1 MASISALL
9 HTIEIDSGL
18 TRSDALP
25 LYRYRVSNARL
36 TELRDALRVALRR
49 GWDSDS
55 LVSAGFV
62 LYAACSFCRDY
73 EGGPWAWKTI
83 LEPLGVPERLEE
95 TELVVTRGLKWWGRE
110 VGHSGK
116 RFEYLYTLAREGG
129 LPLSVVREQGGGRL
143 REYLRRLLIRRESTR
158 GRTHDLAEEL
168 ISILPRSLRHDI
180 VVDVTSELIDSVAR
194 LRRSAPR
201 ACTDIAEWLE
211 KSQPGWR
218 LELPV
223 YLEDD
228 VAEKLLRGL
237 VAETPLGIEE
247 PESDFRLVTELHA
260 TPRLGLLCH
269 VAFPKSL
276 TVEELKAT
284 LGSTEDLPTR
294 VVVQVSNEDGEQTA
308 LAVGSRQ
315 GDLFAFRS
323 LGPRHFPAQARGG
336 STQLVVTGAGRT
348 LGLIPLSGGEAASD
362 SLPWVF
368 HHAEVEALP
377 RVRERSSARRTG
389 AAILV
394 ALPDGK
400 GTLTVEG
407 KRQDLGVESTT
418 QRRIVRLSG
427 KARWVN
433 EEGEAF
439 TFVTDMAD
447 NGCEYSLHGR
457 LIQLPGGQTAWLGVP
472 RLRERRETVDTR
484 DLTSAELRWRS
495 VGTAHPW
502 RPVASECMGDVH
514 LRFQDR
520 SGVASF
526 QTRVTVL
533 PKDFEVRL
541 LPRTRNSGCFEFSSR
556 SLAGVLPRGDG
567 ISSEVQSSRSGVV
580 KVSLTAEPAPRDV
593 AIRLSFVGGAGCT
606 LRHPFPSVT
615 YGFENS
621 KGELLKRGTRIAL
634 DQLRCYRAVAR
645 SSESSSGFVLE
656 AKAQG
661 TWRSVG
667 PLIADGL
674 GSKSWSLGLSAVSAQ
689 LESALDGSSG
699 VDAACAL
706 RVVPLIG
713 SVNRRAE
720 QDGSIDLGW
729 HELQLDVQVGL
740 ERTLVRVDANALTNL
755 TTHQRANFTV
765 KVKRLHHPDEPFEDL
780 KEESDGLWSFAPGVE
795 RKGPWLFSGWLFG
808 QLVTRPRMQRI
819 GADELPDEYAD
830 AFEHAL
836 RIAESEERRHLLKK
850 AAGGAAF
857 NVADSLWPRLDAF
870 LNTLSVLPPVT
881 YDANYAIAKNPALA
895 VLAAMRA
902 GQNRFESVWEGLE
915 RLGIV
920 WSATSIRYWVEGFRA
935 YVKWE
940 EANQELL
947 GILGGR
953 TAAVS
958 RRLPGLFVQSVSQP
972 RFFPVVN
979 SALWRAFA
987 GLPSMENDY
996 IALGRTGE
1004 GRAQL
1009 AQIFNLDR
1017 AAYLGRQFGVG
1028 VNAPRGAFEEI
1039 FERDLYPVRSAELL
1053 DALHAHD
1060 RPEWEG
1066 PTLAPLV
1073 AAYVMA
1079 NDIPP
1084 KRELLRELRYFRAM
1098 DEEWFDVAHASA
1110 LAVFLG
1116 ELLEQN
1122 NDYLDQF

>member
-1 MASISALL
+1 MPSIASLL
-9 HTIEIDSGL
+9 HSIEADSGL
-18 TRSDALP
+18 SRSDALP
-25 LYRYRVSNARL
+25 LFRYHVSNGRL
-36 TELRDALRVALRR
+36 TELRGALREALQR

-55 LVSAGFV
+55 LIAAGFV

-73 EGGPWAWKTI
+73 AGGPWAWKTI
-83 LEPLGVPERLEE
+83 LEPLGVSERLGE

-110 VGHSGK
+110 VGHSGR

-143 REYLRRLLIRRESTR
+143 REYLRRLLLRRESTIGQTR
-158 GRTHDLAEEL
+158 DLAEEL
-168 ISILPRSLRHDI
+168 IGILPRSLRHDI
-180 VVDVTSELIDSVAR
+180 VVDVTSELIDAVAR
-194 LRRSAPR
+194 LRRAAPR
-201 ACTDIAEWLE
+201 AYPDIAEWLE
-211 KSQPGWR
+211 TNQPGWR
-218 LELPV
+218 SELPV
-223 YLEDD
+223 HLEED
-228 VAEKLLRGL
+228 VAEKLIRGL
-237 VAETPLGIEE
+237 VTETPMGIEV
-247 PESDFRLVTELHA
+247 PEGDFRLVTELHA

-323 LGPRHFPAQARGG
+323 LGPRHFPAKARGG

-407 KRQDLGVESTT
+407 KSQELGVESTT

-427 KARWVN
+427 EARWTN
-433 EEGEAF
+433 AEGEVF

-457 LIQLPGGQTAWLGVP
+457 LMQLPGGQTAWLGVP
-472 RLRERRETVDTR
+472 RLRERSEKGDTR
-484 DLTSAELRWRS
+484 DLTPAELRWRS
-495 VGTAHPW
+495 VGTGHSW
-502 RPVASECMGDVH
+502 RILGSECLGDVH
-514 LRFQDR
+514 LRVQSR

-526 QTRVTVL
+526 HTRVTVL
-533 PKDFEVRL
+533 PKDFEARL
-541 LPRTRNSGCFEFSSR
+541 LPKTRNSGCFEFSSR
-556 SLAGVLPRGDG
+556 SLAAVHPRGDG

-606 LRHPFPSVT
+606 LRLPFPSVT

-661 TWRSVG
+661 TWRSIG
-667 PLIADGL
+667 PLVEDGL
-674 GSKSWSLGLSAVSAQ
+674 GSKSWCLGLSAVSAQ

-720 QDGSIDLGW
+720 QDGSIALGW

-765 KVKRLHHPDEPFEDL
+765 KVQRLHHPDEPFEDL
-780 KEESDGLWSFAPGVE
+780 KEESDCLWSFAPGVE

-819 GADELPDEYAD
+819 GADEQSDEYAD
-830 AFEHAL
+830 AFEHVL

-850 AAGGAAF
+850 AAGSAAF
-857 NVADSLWPRLDAF
+857 NVADSLWQRLDAF
-870 LNTLSVLPPVT
+870 LNTLSILPPVT
-881 YDANYAIAKNPALA
+881 YDVNYAIAKNPALA

-902 GQNRFESVWEGLE
+902 NASRFESVWEGLE

-920 WSATSIRYWVEGFRA
+920 WSATSIRYWAAGVRA

-940 EANQELL
+940 DANQELL

-953 TAAVS
+953 TAAVR

-972 RFFPVVN
+972 RFFSVIN
-979 SALWRAFA
+979 SALCRKLSL
-987 GLPSMENDY
+987 LPPTENDSV
-996 IALGRTGE
+996 AFGSTAV

-1009 AQIFNLDR
+1009 AQIFNLVR
-1017 AAYLGRQFGVG
+1017 TAHLGRQFGAG
-1028 VNAPRGAFEEI
+1028 FNAPRGAFEQI
-1039 FERDLYPVRSAELL
+1039 FERAQYPMQVMGLL
-1053 DALHAHD
+1053 DALNATDH
-1060 RPEWEG
+1060 PEWEG
-1066 PTLAPLV
+1066 LTVAPLA

-1084 KRELLRELRYFRAM
+1084 ERELLRELRYFRAM